1 MKNLVL
7 LISTLFISS
16 NVLAQVTIEIPDT
29 IQVLAV
35 NAEKPQVEGGLFSS
49 TKTLNLADGEN
60 QVVFRYSPYFSQ
72 GNDRVIVDS
81 EAVITKFDAANQTF
95 TFELPE
101 YKNANQAEKVIGEWQ
116 VKLLNQQRQ
125 PLALKQDILRKD
137 GLQIGRDY
145 VLESEAYNRT
155 TGIAALSTGIVA
167 TQALPAADVKVDAN
181 TAEEMLHFWYQKA
194 DAETRAK
201 FKQYVNQQ

>member
-7 LISTLFISS
+7 LISTLFIST

-116 VKLLNQQRQ
+116 VKLLNQQGQ

-167 TQALPAADVKVDAN
+167 TQALPTADVKVDAN
-181 TAEEMLHFWYQKA
+181 TAKEMLHFWYQKA